1 MFRLCLALAAIVSAV
16 FATQAAADTVT
27 GNVLA
32 GTLSL
37 SSSAGPA
44 ISFTLNGSDQ
54 SVDYTLPFSVIDATG
69 SGTGWNLTVTSTQF
83 TTGGGSPKTLPTDSS
98 KMRGRTS
105 ACTAG
110 TCTNA
115 TNSINF
121 PPPQTIPAG
130 STPPTALK
138 FFQAAAS
145 SGRGSITVTPTI
157 RMSLQANAYAGI
169 YTSTL
174 TVAVVSGP

>member
-1 MFRLCLALAAIVSAV
+1 MSAVSA
-16 FATQAAADTVT
+16 THAAADTVT
-27 GNVLA
+27 ASGNVLA

-37 SSSAGPA
+37 SSSAAPGV
-44 ISFTLNGSDQ
+44 SFTLDGTDQ
-54 SVDYTLPFSVIDATG
+54 SADYTLPLSVIDATG

-83 TTGGGSPKTLPTDSS
+83 STGGGSPKTLPTSAS
-98 KMRGRTS
+98 KMRERTS
-105 ACTAG
+105 ACATG

-121 PPPQTIPAG
+121 PPPQAIPAA
-130 STPPTALK
+130 STPPAAVK
-138 FFQAAAS
+138 FFNAAANT
-145 SGRGSITVTPTI
+145 GMGSITVTPTV
-157 RMSLQANAYAGI
+157 RVTVQANAYTGV